1 MPRVLSVGN
10 CGADEMSLRQYF
22 ARQFAAEFVAVDDGR
37 AALEDLRRTGADLVV
52 VNRLMDLTGDSG
64 LDVIAA
70 IKADAALA
78 GVPVMLISNYPDWQA
93 RAEAAGAL
101 PGFGKAQLGS
111 AETAARIV
119 AALGAGE

>member
-22 ARQFAAEFVAVDDGR
+22 RRHFQADLQAVDDGA
-37 AALEDLRRTGADLVV
+37 AALEFLRSARPDLVL

-64 LDVIAA
+64 LDVIAS
-70 IKADAALA
+70 IKAVPQWDD
-78 GVPVMLISNYPDWQA
+78 VPVMLISNYQDWQA
-93 RAEAAGAL
+93 KAEAAGAL

-111 AETAARIV
+111 QETAARIA
-119 AALGAGE
+119 AALGLKT